1 MYQYRKNVNKK
12 ENKPPF
18 EIRCTNCGSHNVTIT
33 AFEYRDLEIRC
44 RSCGQSADD
53 IGVYNEMNYLNG
65 NKY

>member
-1 MYQYRKNVNKK
+1 
-12 ENKPPF
+12 
-18 EIRCTNCGSHNVTIT
+18 
-33 AFEYRDLEIRC
+33 LEIRC